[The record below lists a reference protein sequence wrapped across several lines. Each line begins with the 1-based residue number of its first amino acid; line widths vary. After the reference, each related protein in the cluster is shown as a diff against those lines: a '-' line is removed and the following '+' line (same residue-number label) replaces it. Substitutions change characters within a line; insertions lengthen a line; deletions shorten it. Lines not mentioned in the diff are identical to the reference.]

1 MVQSLTKLMKN
12 LVDNPK
18 EKYQS
23 LNQQFEQAEKN
34 VYKNV
39 VRSINALR
47 VVKTDDIDRN
57 EDLTSLGPCTLDL
70 NLSLVSPSVYKW

>member
-57 EDLTSLGPCTLDL
+57 EDLTSLVFLHFPFY
-70 NLSLVSPSVYKW
+70 SIPF